1 MSGGG
6 DEAPWARTVLKVAL
20 LLAVGILLQ
29 TTFGDDLRVD
39 DVAPDLLM
47 LLAVCAGFVAGPDTG
62 AVVGFAAGLVSDLFL
77 QSTPFGLSALAACL
91 AGFVVG
97 WAGTEVL
104 RSRLFMVPLVAA
116 GGTALGVVLFVVV
129 GYLVG
134 QSQLMAGGGHWLA
147 GVALV
152 EACYAALFS
161 LPAFVLMRVGPGR
174 SGRDTGGLERGDTGR
189 DGHGR
194 PAEPPPRQRAARRR
208 RRARAG
214 VR

>member
-1 MSGGG
+1 
-6 DEAPWARTVLKVAL
+6 
-20 LLAVGILLQ
+20 
-29 TTFGDDLRVD
+29 
-39 DVAPDLLM
+39 M
-47 LLAVCAGFVAGPDTG
+47 LLAVCAGFVGGPDTG

-97 WAGTEVL
+97 WAGSEVL
-104 RSRLFMVPLVAA
+104 RARLFMVPLVAA
-116 GGTALGVVLFVVV
+116 GGTVLGVVLFVVL

-134 QSQLMAGGGHWLA
+134 QSQLVAGGSHWLG

-152 EACYAALFS
+152 EAGYAALFS
-161 LPAFVLMRVGPGR
+161 VPAFVLMRWALAGPSVAPRAMSATPG
-174 SGRDTGGLERGDTGR
+174 GTATGDSSSRRHTTGR
-189 DGHGR
+189 T
-194 PAEPPPRQRAARRR
+194 RRR

>member
-1 MSGGG
+1 MS
-6 DEAPWARTVLKVAL
+6 APWARTVLKVAL

-161 LPAFVLMRVGPGR
+161 LPAFVMMRWALAGPAVTPGALNAATP
-174 SGRDTGGLERGDTGR
+174 GGTATGDLPSRR
-189 DGHGR
+189 
-194 PAEPPPRQRAARRR
+194 RASVRARRR

>member
-1 MSGGG
+1 MS
-6 DEAPWARTVLKVAL
+6 APWARTVFKVAL
-20 LLAVGILLQ
+20 LLALGILLQ

-39 DVAPDLLM
+39 DVAPDLLV
-47 LLAVCAGFVAGPDTG
+47 LLAVCAGFVGGPDTG
-62 AVVGFAAGLVSDLFL
+62 AVVGFGAGLVSDLFL

-104 RSRLFMVPLVAA
+104 RSRMFMVPLVAA
-116 GGTALGVVLFVVV
+116 GGTVLGVVLFVVL

-134 QSQLMAGGGHWLA
+134 QSQLLAGGSHWLA

-152 EACYAALFS
+152 EACYAALLS
-161 LPAFVLMRVGPGR
+161 LPAFVLMRWALAGPAVTPGAL
-174 SGRDTGGLERGDTGR
+174 SAAMPGGTATGDLSSRR
-189 DGHGR
+189 HASVR
-194 PAEPPPRQRAARRR
+194 ARRR